1 MKNPQF
7 PVECDYMELSP
18 KAQAV
23 ELIRQSQNVLI
34 LTHQD
39 PDGDAMGSLLALR
52 TVLQRLGKKVDA
64 VFSGG
69 GVVHVDQVGNLKLQA
84 KRNHTEAADS
94 TPVPVWKIQILLF
107 AVCELFIYTFS
118 II

>member
-1 MKNPQF
+1 
-7 PVECDYMELSP
+7 MELSP

-64 VFSGG
+64 VFSG
-69 GVVHVDQVGNLKLQA
+69 QVPSSCSFLPGYAEVKDKVITPSNDLLITIDSRNTGEELKLGY
-84 KRNHTEAADS
+84 K
-94 TPVPVWKIQILLF
+94 KI
-107 AVCELFIYTFS
+107 T
-118 II
+118 